1 MISNHATSIEG
12 SCKGG
17 TLRLGTQLSYVHGVG
32 DVVILS
38 LAGAADWKLP
48 ASGRLCLKGDICGH
62 SPAFVFELML

>member
-1 MISNHATSIEG
+1 M
-12 SCKGG
+12 
-17 TLRLGTQLSYVHGVG
+17 GTQLSYVHGVG

-48 ASGRLCLKGDICGH
+48 AAGRLCLKGDICGH